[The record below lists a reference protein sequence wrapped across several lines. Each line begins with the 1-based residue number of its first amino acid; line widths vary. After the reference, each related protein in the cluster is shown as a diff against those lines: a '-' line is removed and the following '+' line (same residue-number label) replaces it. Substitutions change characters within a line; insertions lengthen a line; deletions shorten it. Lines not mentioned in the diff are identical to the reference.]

1 MAQQFVP
8 PFGTAG
14 TGAKKPMAKKPM
26 PMAGAPAMGEGEG
39 EPEDG
44 AQIAEQHGPATEVHV
59 QHEHEMGVHHVT
71 SEHPDGHHHESDHE
85 SAEKAHEHGK
95 KLAGAGGEMEHAE
108 PDGDE
113 GKDDWEK

>member
-1 MAQQFVP
+1 MAQQFVAP
-8 PFGTAG
+8 YGTAG
-14 TGAKKPMAKKPM
+14 GKPPAKKPMAQA
-26 PMAGAPAMGEGEG
+26 PMAGAPAMGEGEA

-44 AQIAEQHGPATEVHV
+44 AQIAEQHGPATEVHI
-59 QHEHEMGVHHVT
+59 QHEHEMGVHHVV

-95 KLAGAGGEMEHAE
+95 KLAGAGGAEEHSE

-113 GKDDWEK
+113 EAEPWGK